1 MGDVTRFSRTPEQE
15 FYDEALRAGQA
26 SQGPT
31 GLGRTRRRSGASEE
45 DRAAV
50 DAAVKDHKARRESG
64 RINEADAGSQEPGF
78 FGLGGLKNVR

>member
-26 SQGPT
+26 PQAPRV
-31 GLGRTRRRSGASEE
+31 GRTRRRPATSEE
-45 DRAAV
+45 DKAAV
-50 DAAVKDHKARRESG
+50 DAAVKDHKAQRESG